1 MTALPLL
8 VALFVSGAFADPI
21 FRWLL
26 AAKSRQ
32 TINKFA
38 PEGHQAK
45 QGTPTMG
52 GLIILVGALAGICTL
67 FALKTVHR
75 ESVISAVLVL
85 LGFGFIGFTDDF
97 IVPRV
102 IKGSRG
108 LEWKQKLLMQVVFG
122 IVGLLPVYGFN
133 QPLHLGAGL
142 FFILF
147 FSNAYNF
154 SDGLDALAGTILL
167 AFAAGSASV
176 GFITGND
183 FALQVSLILA
193 TAVIPFLFLNAPPA
207 RVFMG
212 DAGSLPIGAL
222 LGLVVISLG
231 ESILTGY
238 RLSGLSMAASKVNFD
253 RAEYAQIPVGVGIL
267 SLIVLSTMIIAELVP
282 VPLQILSVKL
292 RKKKLFPYTP
302 IHHAFEKAGWPE
314 TRVTFMFALI
324 QLVASMMAVALVV
337 LGTSNFNGPK

>member
-122 IVGLLPVYGFN
+122 IVGLLPV
-133 QPLHLGAGL
+133 
-142 FFILF
+142 
-147 FSNAYNF
+147 
-154 SDGLDALAGTILL
+154 
-167 AFAAGSASV
+167 
-176 GFITGND
+176 
-183 FALQVSLILA
+183 
-193 TAVIPFLFLNAPPA
+193 
-207 RVFMG
+207 
-212 DAGSLPIGAL
+212 
-222 LGLVVISLG
+222 
-231 ESILTGY
+231 
-238 RLSGLSMAASKVNFD
+238 
-253 RAEYAQIPVGVGIL
+253 
-267 SLIVLSTMIIAELVP
+267 
-282 VPLQILSVKL
+282 
-292 RKKKLFPYTP
+292 
-302 IHHAFEKAGWPE
+302 
-314 TRVTFMFALI
+314 
-324 QLVASMMAVALVV
+324 
-337 LGTSNFNGPK
+337 